1 MYFNKMYF
9 EEFNLRHLLIKSPR
23 KNARENDF
31 VSFVQW
37 KKKKKK
43 KNLITFRVCCL
54 FVLPYEER
62 DDSKRKGRRVLSVAS
77 RA

>member
-23 KNARENDF
+23 QNARETDF

-43 KNLITFRVCCL
+43 KKI
-54 FVLPYEER
+54 
-62 DDSKRKGRRVLSVAS
+62 
-77 RA
+77 